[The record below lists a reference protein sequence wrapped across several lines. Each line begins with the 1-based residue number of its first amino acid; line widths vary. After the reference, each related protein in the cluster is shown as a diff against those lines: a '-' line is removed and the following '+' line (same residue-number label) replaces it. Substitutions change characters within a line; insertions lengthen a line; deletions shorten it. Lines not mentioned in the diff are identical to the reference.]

1 MVQPA
6 AKLSQYL
13 LDSFSYARIAFS
25 YSAVVLVVTFC
36 AYLVGAVVE
45 IRFLQEQAAKL
56 HFRQNVPVMRDRRK
70 SEQMEEEWAAG
81 VQKQARLLRWAARNR
96 AWTVALIGLMLLYV
110 AECSF

>member
-25 YSAVVLVVTFC
+25 YSAVVLLLTFF
-36 AYLVGAVVE
+36 AYVAGAIVE

-56 HFRQNVPVMRDRRK
+56 HFRPNIPVMRDRRK
-70 SEQMEEEWAAG
+70 SEQMEEEWLAG
-81 VQKQARLLRWAARNR
+81 VNRQARLLRWAARNR
-96 AWTVALIGLMLLYV
+96 VWTVALIGLMLL
-110 AECSF
+110 